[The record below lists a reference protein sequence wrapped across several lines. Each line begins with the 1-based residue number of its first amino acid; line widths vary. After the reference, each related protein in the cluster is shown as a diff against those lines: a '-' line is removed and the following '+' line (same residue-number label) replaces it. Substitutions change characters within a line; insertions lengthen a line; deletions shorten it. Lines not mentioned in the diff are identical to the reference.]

1 MTDGAD
7 AVTVRVRV
15 RVRVRSRL
23 LPYLREWSLYVL
35 RRLAVPVAEPVCL
48 LVLGAVGLELSERH
62 CGRGAQAERVSQL
75 VCAAEQLQLLRRVV
89 DTRPRAVELLLG
101 GGDLVLDVGAH
112 GDVARDRRRQR
123 QQRATQRPVARST
136 RSHGGG
142 VMKETIAIRPLVDF
156 YVHTDTVLKQYSC
169 SIGTMLLLE
178 AKRGEIPTALDEE
191 LLAVEEEVER
201 GHRGTL

>member
-1 MTDGAD
+1 MTSGAD
-7 AVTVRVRV
+7 AVRVKVRV

-35 RRLAVPVAEPVCL
+35 RRLAVPVAEPVRL

-123 QQRATQRPVARST
+123 QQRATQRPVARC

-156 YVHTDTVLKQYSC
+156 YVHTVPGLNTHAP
-169 SIGTMLLLE
+169 IGTMLLLE

-191 LLAVEEEVER
+191 LLAVEEKVER
-201 GHRGTL
+201 GHRRTL